1 MRVLEIKRVEE
12 KPLAIHTKE
21 KAKIHA
27 KVRQET
33 KMKGRNILTVTK
45 VPKIAGQGGTMAG
58 PGKKGAD
65 IAGTLRKGKARQ
77 GRKGIG
83 KESIRRETEGEGL
96 LGWQHRK
103 QENSKKAPTGAP
115 GHIQTKLE
123 SHRHSGK
130 NRPDILRVAGAAGAK
145 TAAGQI
151 DGGKE
156 LYDSY
161 MAMDTFLARPAG
173 SAARLG
179 RDLYCRQSA
188 QRAEQRIKKVQA
200 GSKVRK
206 RGAPSV
212 AGGQL
217 GKAEGGWG
225 KTSPKRAAGEAAK
238 KTAAGT
244 AGKGAK
250 GASKEA
256 AKETARSA
264 VKGTAAAA
272 GAAAG
277 TAATGIG
284 GILAG
289 MAAGEAVGRELDRRD
304 LKNSTRSRMVQLFV
318 AKMRQEDNKDSIA
331 KALKDTVRH
340 RFSIAVKHAVRYT
353 ALFFAGAF
361 LVMALMALPVITVL
375 AVTYNSPLAIFFPS
389 ISSAETTQEVL
400 SAYVAGFDK
409 EVELEMLKTAGYD
422 RCEKV
427 YVGFQGEGT
436 PDNYC
441 DILAVYMVKHGN
453 GDTATDMTDKAKQN
467 LKKVFDDMCSY
478 EVSAKVEEETDD
490 EGDTTSYTVK
500 YVEITLKTY
509 QDMIPIYGFNAE
521 EQEMLAEIMKP
532 ENLAL
537 LGYEGPS
544 GGQGIEP
551 GQYQAVV
558 DSIPGASGKK
568 VLEYALSKVGYP
580 YSQAL
585 RDSGTHFDCSSLAY
599 YAWRHAGVNISYNG
613 STTAASEGQLCHD
626 NGWLVGYGE
635 MQPGDLVF
643 YSYGKN
649 GRFKDISHVAVYAG
663 NGMVVEAANA
673 RLGVVYRPV
682 HSRSSIVMVGRPR

>member
-1 MRVLEIKRVEE
+1 MKIRKIDDKALT
-12 KPLAIHTKE
+12 IHTKE
-21 KAKIHA
+21 KARIHA
-27 KVRQET
+27 KGRQET
-33 KMKGRNILTVTK
+33 KIKGRNILTVTRM
-45 VPKIAGQGGTMAG
+45 PKIAGQGEAKAA
-58 PGKKGAD
+58 PGKKGMD
-65 IAGTLRKGKARQ
+65 IAGTLRKGRARRG
-77 GRKGIG
+77 GRGIG
-83 KESIRRETEGEGL
+83 KESIYREADEEAL
-96 LGWQHRK
+96 LGGQYRK
-103 QENSKKAPTGAP
+103 QESSKKITAGNPRYM
-115 GHIQTKLE
+115 QTKLE
-123 SHRHSGK
+123 AHRHSGK
-130 NRPDILRVAGAAGAK
+130 NGPDMLRAAGAAGAK
-145 TAAGQI
+145 AASDQM

-173 SAARLG
+173 SAMRLG

-188 QRAEQRIKKVQA
+188 KRAEQRIKKVSA
-200 GSKVRK
+200 GSRVRK
-206 RGAPSV
+206 RAAADMAADMPGA
-212 AGGQL
+212 AERRG
-217 GKAEGGWG
+217 GKA
-225 KTSPKRAAGEAAK
+225 SPKRTVREAAK
-238 KTAAGT
+238 KAAKDA

-250 GASKEA
+250 ETSKKA
-256 AKETARSA
+256 AKETAKTA
-264 VKGTAAAA
+264 AKAAAAAA
-272 GAAAG
+272 GTAAG
-277 TAATGIG
+277 TAATGAG
-284 GILAG
+284 GMLTG
-289 MAAGEAVGRELDRRD
+289 LAAGEAVGMELDRRD
-304 LKNSTRSRMVQLFV
+304 IKNSIRNRMIQLFIS
-318 AKMRQEDNKDSIA
+318 KIRQEDNQDSIA
-331 KALKDTVRH
+331 KTLKDIAVL
-340 RFSIAVKHAVRYT
+340 RFSTTVKHAVRYT
-353 ALFFAGAF
+353 ALSFAGAF
-361 LVMALMALPVITVL
+361 AVVAVMILPVAAML
-375 AVTYNSPLAIFFPS
+375 AVIYNSPLAIFFPS

-400 SAYVAGFDK
+400 SAYVAEFDK
-409 EVELEMLKTAGYD
+409 DVELEMLKTAGYD

-427 YVGFQGEGT
+427 YVDFQGKGT

-478 EVSAKVEEETDD
+478 GVSAKVEEETDD
-490 EGDTTSYTVK
+490 EGDTISYTVK
-500 YVEITLKTY
+500 YVEITLKIY
-509 QDMIPIYGFNAE
+509 QDMIPIYGFDAE

-537 LGYEGPS
+537 LGYESPS

-558 DSIPGASGKK
+558 DSIPDASGKK

-635 MQPGDLVF
+635 MQPGDLIF

-663 NGMVVEAANA
+663 NGMVVEAANT